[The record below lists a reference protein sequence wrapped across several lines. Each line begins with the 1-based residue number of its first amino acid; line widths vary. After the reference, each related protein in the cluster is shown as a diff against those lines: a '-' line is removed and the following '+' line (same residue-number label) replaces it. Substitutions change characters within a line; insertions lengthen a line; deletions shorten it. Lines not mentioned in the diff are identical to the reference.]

1 MCVFCCL
8 MVVTVCWQNH
18 PSHPYIFPWILFRIT
33 LIWPLFMIFIFSPL
47 CLPQTGL
54 CLRAWMWSEMTNTI
68 KKNTSRAQHSWV
80 KPRHALPQPSF
91 ENVIS
96 QFMMKVYGFGWRE
109 RIQGQSDEILY
120 EIMNKPTCFKS
131 TSPYQLIRGFRAF
144 TDLTNVVY
152 NYKRIKCAWKV
163 VMNQCDIDLSGG
175 IVGIVCCNWASI

>member
-1 MCVFCCL
+1 MKSCQNMIHNEEETWILIDSSINWVVIYMCVFCCL

-33 LIWPLFMIFIFSPL
+33 LKWPLFMIFIFSPL

-96 QFMMKVYGFGWRE
+96 QPVY
-109 RIQGQSDEILY
+109 DEGLWLLVDG
-120 EIMNKPTCFKS
+120 K
-131 TSPYQLIRGFRAF
+131 GFRGS
-144 TDLTNVVY
+144 LM
-152 NYKRIKCAWKV
+152 KSCIKSWINRHVSSQRVHISSFA
-163 VMNQCDIDLSGG
+163 DSGHSL
-175 IVGIVCCNWASI
+175 I